1 MDAAYDSPDIYDYIF
16 ENTHA
21 MPVIDTNRRR
31 VIVENKLT
39 YNREPGIALGKKNR
53 QGTNWDGR

>member
-53 QGTNWDGR
+53 QGTN